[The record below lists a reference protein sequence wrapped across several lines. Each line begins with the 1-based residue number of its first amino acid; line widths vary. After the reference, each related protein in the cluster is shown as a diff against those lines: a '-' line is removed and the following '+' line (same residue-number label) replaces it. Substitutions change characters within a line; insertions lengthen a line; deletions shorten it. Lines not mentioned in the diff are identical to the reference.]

1 VKRLSSENLEWGRAG
16 GGRLKILI
24 PLTLWAGISPQIVK
38 SELLKNRDD
47 FSYLGEGLRCC
58 FTAEDIP

>member
-47 FSYLGEGLRCC
+47 FSYLGEGL
-58 FTAEDIP
+58 